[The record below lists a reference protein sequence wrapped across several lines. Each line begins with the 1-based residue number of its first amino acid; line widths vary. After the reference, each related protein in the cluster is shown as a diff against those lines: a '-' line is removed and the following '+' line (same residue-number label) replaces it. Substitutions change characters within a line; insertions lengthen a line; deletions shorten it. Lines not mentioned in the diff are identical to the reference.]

1 MLTTCYYGVPLYER
15 LVDIELLIVRVP
27 AYYQKVGLSV
37 KFISAIGAATGL
49 SVKFISAIGAATEKF
64 LIKISPNKFLQ

>member
-27 AYYQKVGLSV
+27 AYYQKVL
-37 KFISAIGAATGL
+37 ARH
-49 SVKFISAIGAATEKF
+49 TEKGALF
-64 LIKISPNKFLQ
+64 CLLLFFGFALLVPSRSKGLG